1 MEPYY
6 KLVPYAIS
14 DQTKQELLDIAF
26 APDAFV
32 DISYKISFFK
42 LPSTI
47 QRFNTTNLNCV
58 CQMLRVSES
67 GSTIHKDKNRFNEY
81 ENLFMP
87 RQTVISFALT
97 NNCGETH
104 FYDDNKNFVTSIDYE
119 GQGAILNTGGHY
131 HNVHF
136 TEDNNTRI
144 VFQLCFE
151 ETFDKVC
158 RIYDRGIVI

>member
-6 KLVPYAIS
+6 KLIPYAIS
-14 DQTKQELLDIAF
+14 NSTKQELLNIAL

-47 QRFNTTNLNCV
+47 QRFNTTGLNCV

-67 GSTIHKDKNRFNEY
+67 GSTIHKDRNRYNEY
-81 ENLFMP
+81 DNQYMP
-87 RQTVISFALT
+87 RQTVISFPLT
-97 NNCGETH
+97 ENGGITQ
-104 FYDDNKNFVTSIDYE
+104 FYNDNKIFACNINYDGS
-119 GQGAILNTGGHY
+119 GAILNTGQYY
-131 HNVHF
+131 HNVRF
-136 TEDNNTRI
+136 TDDNNIRI

-158 RIYDRGIVI
+158 ELYNLETVI